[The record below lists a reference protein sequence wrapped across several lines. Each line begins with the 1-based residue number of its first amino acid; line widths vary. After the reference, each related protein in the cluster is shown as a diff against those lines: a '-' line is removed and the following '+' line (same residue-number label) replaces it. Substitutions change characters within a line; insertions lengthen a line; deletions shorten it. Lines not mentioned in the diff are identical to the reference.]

1 VILSESHRHYCKLL
15 RAGSRS
21 NGRKRKA
28 RHHKS
33 PAGPLTLLPFFSTP
47 DLFLRAPNT
56 PLDSRSHSLF
66 ARLISH
72 QPAVFF
78 SQNESATG
86 NQPQPAISTLLSEQ
100 TSTSHQS
107 PANRTGRQFQINR
120 NHSGIPEIIHYLRWH
135 FEHTSS
141 ALPPLAALHCTRRP
155 GITIPHHLLG
165 HHPSINAGLCSP
177 LTPLPLAKARRRH
190 FTPLP

>member
-1 VILSESHRHYCKLL
+1 VVILSESHRHYCKLL

-47 DLFLRAPNT
+47 DLFSRAPNT
-56 PLDSRSHSLF
+56 PLDSRS
-66 ARLISH
+66 
-72 QPAVFF
+72 
-78 SQNESATG
+78 
-86 NQPQPAISTLLSEQ
+86 
-100 TSTSHQS
+100 
-107 PANRTGRQFQINR
+107 QFQINR

-141 ALPPLAALHCTRRP
+141 ALPPLAALHCTRPP

-177 LTPLPLAKARRRH
+177 LTPLPLAQACRRH